1 MWITGNF
8 HKRHDG
14 TWRSKGA
21 NAASRRIE
29 TAKSV
34 VAGLGEPDYALWI
47 DGDAVG
53 QEFLHAP
60 LCPKRVVLHQ
70 TCARVESAH
79 GISVEFGEPHIAMSI
94 QCQVIRAARQSNR
107 LSWMTGIGNRE
118 RRQGVDL
125 IAPGCGE
132 VVADIIGI
140 LFGKPDCAIRGD
152 LYAHHAIT
160 TVRRHHL
167 PKDLSVWIKDGQVI
181 QAHFPKPD
189 TPLLVH
195 RKPHH
200 LTVGLWKR
208 IFAKR
213 SGWWGN

>member
-34 VAGLGEPDYALWI
+34 VAGLGEPDYALRI

-70 TCARVESAH
+70 ASARVEWARSI
-79 GISVEFGEPHIAMSI
+79 GVEFGEPDIAMSI
-94 QCQVIRAARQSNR
+94 QRQVIRAAWQRNR
-107 LSWMTGIGNRE
+107 LSWMTGVGNRE
-118 RRQGVDL
+118 RRQGVGL
-125 IAPGCGE
+125 IASSCRE
-132 VVADIIGI
+132 VVADIIGV
-140 LFGKPDCAIRGD
+140 LLGKPDRAIRCD
-152 LYAHHAIT
+152 
-160 TVRRHHL
+160 
-167 PKDLSVWIKDGQVI
+167 Q
-181 QAHFPKPD
+181 
-189 TPLLVH
+189 
-195 RKPHH
+195 
-200 LTVGLWKR
+200 
-208 IFAKR
+208 
-213 SGWWGN
+213 